1 MRSRQIL
8 LAGLAI
14 VVLTR
19 AAWAEEA
26 SIGFD
31 QIDHLLPHQVI
42 TRAPQPFTLTD
53 EHHHFRGLTYTVS
66 GTTYALDDFLLRAET
81 GGLLVIKGQEILLE
95 YYGPGQNRQSRLTSL
110 SMTRAVIGLL
120 IGSAI
125 QSGQSESGLHAF
137 DPYVPAFN
145 TAEEAPG
152 HAIPASITDRATAI
166 DHPAELLEARVWHA
180 FGMEADATW
189 LTNEPEG
196 TTSGCCLS
204 ATLRDFARLGVL
216 AARDGQLPD
225 GTRLVPEGWIAASLH
240 LPDGQVGKGF
250 LSLPGQATPH
260 EHLEIANP
268 QIFVDPD
275 AEFVIALHAN
285 PPSGASDYAEHLH
298 AVILALHEAVH

>member
-1 MRSRQIL
+1 
-8 LAGLAI
+8 
-14 VVLTR
+14 
-19 AAWAEEA
+19 
-26 SIGFD
+26 
-31 QIDHLLPHQVI
+31 
-42 TRAPQPFTLTD
+42 
-53 EHHHFRGLTYTVS
+53 
-66 GTTYALDDFLLRAET
+66 
-81 GGLLVIKGQEILLE
+81 
-95 YYGPGQNRQSRLTSL
+95 
-110 SMTRAVIGLL
+110 MTRAVTGLL
-120 IGSAI
+120 IGSSI
-125 QSGQSESGLHAF
+125 QSGGSESGLHAL
-137 DPYVPAFN
+137 DAYVPAVN
-145 TAEEAPG
+145 TTSEVPVQAVPTSARNWTTP
-152 HAIPASITDRATAI
+152 I
-166 DHPAELLEARVWHA
+166 DHPADLLEARVWHA
-180 FGMEADATW
+180 FGMESDATW
-189 LTNEPEG
+189 LTSEPEG

-250 LSLPGQATPH
+250 LSLPGHATLH